1 MSNVLAIKD
10 LAYKQN
16 RKTILSNVDLELTTG
31 KIVGLLGENGAG
43 KTTLMRLITGS
54 AKGKGA
60 IEVSGDS
67 EIAKRK
73 SHVSFS
79 EQLHGFSNGYKVDQ
93 VVHFYETI
101 YPDFDQARYGAMA
114 KFLQV
119 DGTKKLSALSKGM
132 KEKVVIALTLARQT
146 DLYLLD
152 EPFSGIDSMSRKRI
166 ISSILQ
172 WKPDDATIL
181 ISDHYVTEI
190 APILDEIVIVKD
202 HGIATHIGAD
212 AIRDEKGMEIED
224 YYESL
229 YEDGGDADDEI

>member
-1 MSNVLAIKD
+1 MTKVLTIKD
-10 LAYKQN
+10 LTYKQN
-16 RKTILSNVDLELTTG
+16 RKTILSSVALELDSG

-54 AKGKGA
+54 AKGKGQ
-60 IEVSGDS
+60 ITVSG
-67 EIAKRK
+67 EAETAKRK
-73 SHVSFS
+73 AHVSFS
-79 EQLHGFSNGYKVDQ
+79 EQLHGFSTGYKVEQ
-93 VVHFYETI
+93 VVKFYQTV
-101 YPDFDQARYGAMA
+101 YPDFDLSRYQAMA
-114 KFLQV
+114 EFLQI
-119 DGTKKLSALSKGM
+119 DGTKKLAALSKGM

-172 WKPDDATIL
+172 WKPDAATIL

-202 HGIATHIGAD
+202 QGIAVHTGAD
-212 AIRDEKGMEIED
+212 TIRDEKGLEIED
-224 YYESL
+224 YYESF
-229 YEDGGDADDEI
+229 YAGGDNHDEI